1 MKKIVLLFSML
12 FILAIT
18 NEMKAQDYKS
28 AIGLRFGY
36 PVSIS
41 YKTFLTE
48 SNALELLAGY
58 RGYSGIYSYFSVG
71 NGWVFLSFN

>member
-41 YKTFLTE
+41 
-48 SNALELLAGY
+48 
-58 RGYSGIYSYFSVG
+58 
-71 NGWVFLSFN
+71 